1 MLIII
6 IACKVISGKCIHTIY
21 HSTRLAPQCYA
32 FHLVLIVVVIVVEII
47 VLNCNLSQLQAAKSR
62 KLTQLANR
70 VKLMLQL
77 SHFRASSNLSSLS
90 PNQSPLCIVYFTTKT
105 TPKNYDKRIHPLKT
119 SWFQKVHTPE
129 MVSQ

>member
-1 MLIII
+1 MV
-6 IACKVISGKCIHTIY
+6 AKRVI
-21 HSTRLAPQCYA
+21 
-32 FHLVLIVVVIVVEII
+32 LIVVVIVVEIV
-47 VLNCNLSQLQAAKSR
+47 VLYCGLSQLQAAKNG

-70 VKLMLQL
+70 VKLILQL

-105 TPKNYDKRIHPLKT
+105 TPKNYDKRIHPLKM
-119 SWFQKVHTPE
+119 SWFQKVYTPE